1 MHSHC
6 VCVCVASLRT
16 SRCNAIYF
24 QVKAFSTWVGM
35 ASVYSACLGLDAE
48 GMHDQSVLSDYLR
61 GGAVPASRR
70 AQHLR
75 RESVMRL

>member
-6 VCVCVASLRT
+6 VCVCAASLCT

-24 QVKAFSTWVGM
+24 QVKAFRTWVGV
-35 ASVYSACLGLDAE
+35 ASAHPACLGLDAE
-48 GMHDQSVLSDYLR
+48 GMHDQSLLSDYLR
-61 GGAVPASRR
+61 RGAVPASRD

-75 RESVMRL
+75 TQSVMLL